1 LGSNFQIFM
10 FFCEQSWILRNKR
23 GTHNQVRSIAK
34 TGMLASLLILSF
46 CLCGEGEA
54 KDSARRSPVVVAVEK
69 VGPSVVNVSITIQE
83 KVGPLF
89 PFGRDDFFKDMFP
102 EFFGRREYSRT
113 SLGSG
118 VVIDGQKGYIVTNQ
132 HVVAGATEMKVIAS
146 DQKEYKARL
155 IGSDPR
161 SDLAVIQIEAGGQ
174 LSAARLGDSDDLM
187 IGETVIAIG
196 NPYGLA
202 HTVTTG
208 VVSAINRSVRADDTI
223 YRHFIQTD
231 ASINPGNSGGPLLN
245 IEGDV
250 IGINTAIYQKA
261 QGIGFAIP
269 INKMKR
275 ITKELILAG
284 EVRPLWVGAEI
295 QELTRELKA
304 HFDVSGSSG
313 VLVKD
318 VINQSPAGK
327 AGIQRGDVVLSVQ
340 DITVTSPSEYYD
352 ALAEFTVEDTLGF
365 KISRKGKEMA
375 IFLRPSLFPLEM
387 AIDLFSRRSGIRVAD
402 AMQQKGVTIKE
413 VKSGSEASQIGLK
426 PGDLILKINDIPVRT
441 IDEFK
446 KAVSRHQQSTSIN
459 LVVQRGAY
467 AYSLTLP
474 F

>member
-1 LGSNFQIFM
+1 MTKLTKIG
-10 FFCEQSWILRNKR
+10 ILCF
-23 GTHNQVRSIAK
+23 
-34 TGMLASLLILSF
+34 LFLIPL
-46 CLCGEGEA
+46 CLCREGEA
-54 KDSARRSPVVVAVEK
+54 KDSARRSPVVIAVEK
-69 VGPSVVNVSITIQE
+69 VGPSVVNISTIIQE
-83 KVGPLF
+83 RVGPVF
-89 PFGRDDFFKDMFP
+89 SFGRDDFFKDIFP
-102 EFFGRREYSRT
+102 EFFGGREYSRT

-118 VVIDGQKGYIVTNQ
+118 VIIDGQKGFIVTNH
-132 HVVAGATEMKVIAS
+132 HVVAKATEMKVITS
-146 DQKEYKARL
+146 DQKEYKGRL
-155 IGSDPR
+155 VGSDLR
-161 SDLAVIQIEAGGQ
+161 SDLAVIQIESQGQ
-174 LSAARLGDSDDLM
+174 LPAAEIGNSDDLM

-196 NPYGLA
+196 NPYGLT

-250 IGINTAIYQKA
+250 IGINTAIYYKA

-269 INKMKR
+269 VNKMKR
-275 ITKELILAG
+275 IAKELILAG
-284 EVRPLWVGAEI
+284 EVRPLWVGAEV
-295 QELTRELKA
+295 QDLTKDLRH
-304 HFDVSGSSG
+304 HFDVAGSAG

-327 AGIQRGDVVLSVQ
+327 AGILRGDVVSSVQ
-340 DITVTSPSEYYD
+340 NITVTTVSEYYD
-352 ALAEFTVEDTLGF
+352 ALAEFTVEDQLRL
-365 KISRKGKEMA
+365 KVLRKGKETVLS
-375 IFLRPSLFPLEM
+375 IQPSVFPLEM

-402 AMQQKGVTIKE
+402 ATQQKGISIKE

-426 PGDLILKINDIPVRT
+426 PGDLILKINDIPVRN

-446 KAVSRHQQSTSIN
+446 KAVSRHHQSASIN

>member
-1 LGSNFQIFM
+1 M
-10 FFCEQSWILRNKR
+10 P
-23 GTHNQVRSIAK
+23 
-34 TGMLASLLILSF
+34 
-46 CLCGEGEA
+46 LCQCQAGEA
-54 KDSARRSPVVVAVEK
+54 KDSARRTPVVVAVEK
-69 VGPSVVNVSITIQE
+69 VGPSVVNVSIIIQE
-83 KVGPLF
+83 RVGPLF
-89 PFGRDDFFKDMFP
+89 SFGRDDFFKDMFP

-118 VVIDGQKGYIVTNQ
+118 VIIDGQKGYIVTNQ

-161 SDLAVIQIEAGGQ
+161 SDLAVIQIEANGQ
-174 LSAARLGDSDDLM
+174 LPSAKLGNSDDMM

-196 NPYGLA
+196 NPFGLT

-208 VVSAINRSVRADDTI
+208 VVSAIDRSVRAEDRI

-284 EVRPLWVGAEI
+284 EVRSLWVGAEV
-295 QELTRELKA
+295 QDLTKELGR
-304 HFDVSGSSG
+304 HFGVSGSAG

-318 VINQSPAGK
+318 VISESPAGK
-327 AGIQRGDVVLSVQ
+327 TGIQRGDVIASVQ
-340 DITVTSPSEYYD
+340 DITVTTSSEYYD
-352 ALAEFTVEDTLGF
+352 ALSEFTVEDQLRL
-365 KISRKGKEMA
+365 KLLRKGKE
-375 IFLRPSLFPLEM
+375 IVLSLRPSLFPLEM

-402 AMQQKGVTIKE
+402 AGQQKGVSIKE
-413 VKSGSEASQIGLK
+413 VKPGSEASQIGLK
-426 PGDLILKINDIPVRT
+426 SGDLILKFNDMPVPGL
-441 IDEFK
+441 DEFK
-446 KAVSRHQQSTSIN
+446 KAVSRHHQSASIN

>member
-1 LGSNFQIFM
+1 
-10 FFCEQSWILRNKR
+10 
-23 GTHNQVRSIAK
+23 
-34 TGMLASLLILSF
+34 
-46 CLCGEGEA
+46 
-54 KDSARRSPVVVAVEK
+54 
-69 VGPSVVNVSITIQE
+69 
-83 KVGPLF
+83 
-89 PFGRDDFFKDMFP
+89 
-102 EFFGRREYSRT
+102 
-113 SLGSG
+113 
-118 VVIDGQKGYIVTNQ
+118 
-132 HVVAGATEMKVIAS
+132 
-146 DQKEYKARL
+146 
-155 IGSDPR
+155 
-161 SDLAVIQIEAGGQ
+161 
-174 LSAARLGDSDDLM
+174 M

-196 NPYGLA
+196 NPFGLT

-208 VVSAINRSVRADDTI
+208 VVSAIDRSVRAEDRI
-223 YRHFIQTD
+223 YRHFVQTD

-284 EVRPLWVGAEI
+284 EVRPLWVGAEV
-295 QELTRELKA
+295 QDLTKELGR
-304 HFDVSGSSG
+304 HFGVSGSAG

-318 VINQSPAGK
+318 VINESPAGK
-327 AGIQRGDVVLSVQ
+327 TGIQRGDVIASVQ
-340 DITVTSPSEYYD
+340 DITVTTSSEYYD
-352 ALAEFTVEDTLGF
+352 ALSEFTVEDQLML
-365 KISRKGKEMA
+365 KILRKGKE
-375 IFLRPSLFPLEM
+375 IVLSLRPGLFPLEM

-402 AMQQKGVTIKE
+402 AAQQKGISIKE

-426 PGDLILKINDIPVRT
+426 PGDLILRINDIPVRN

-446 KAVSRHQQSTSIN
+446 KAVSRHHQSASIN